1 MGENSFCCGGGG
13 GQMWLETDPNTRIS
27 HRRLAEALQVKVD
40 VVATACP
47 YCLLM
52 FDDAIRSKGL
62 GEQIQVMDI
71 AELVERQLSS

>member
-1 MGENSFCCGGGG
+1 
-13 GQMWLETDPNTRIS
+13 MWLETDPNTRIS
-27 HRRLAEALQVKVD
+27 HRRLADALHVQAD

-62 GEQIQVMDI
+62 GEQVKVMDI
-71 AELVERQLSS
+71 AEILERQISS

>member
-1 MGENSFCCGGGG
+1 
-13 GQMWLETDPNTRIS
+13 
-27 HRRLAEALQVKVD
+27 
-40 VVATACP
+40 
-47 YCLLM
+47 M

>member
-1 MGENSFCCGGGG
+1 
-13 GQMWLETDPNTRIS
+13 MWLESEINAHQPV
-27 HRRLAEALQVKVD
+27 RRKRLDARAR

-62 GEQIQVMDI
+62 GEQIQVMDV
-71 AELVERQLSS
+71 AEILERQLSQ